1 MPSRPSRPQ
10 RLRVWRGEL
19 RKTSGGLTRDD
30 LVKNSKGK
38 IVSRR
43 KSKQA
48 GEQNNLG
55 VWLRSKGDKFGD
67 KPAKPNKQQPK
78 QAEGP
83 ERSKI
88 LGRPAK
94 QEKPKVQKP
103 EPRPV
108 PKPRPKLR
116 LKLALKEKPKPK
128 PAPVV
133 PKPKPKPAPA
143 KPKEYGVSKKAITV
157 RNVVR
162 LSRKQQ
168 EEARQERLRAGRE
181 RREAR
186 RAERDAKWAKR

>member
-1 MPSRPSRPQ
+1 MPQTQ
-10 RLRVWRGEL
+10 RQRVWKGDL
-19 RKTSGGLTRDD
+19 KKTSGGLTRDD

-78 QAEGP
+78 QAE
-83 ERSKI
+83 
-88 LGRPAK
+88 
-94 QEKPKVQKP
+94 EKPKVQKP
-103 EPRPV
+103 EPKPA

-116 LKLALKEKPKPK
+116 LRLALKEKPKPK

-162 LSRKQQ
+162 LSRKQE

>member
-78 QAEGP
+78 QAE
-83 ERSKI
+83 
-88 LGRPAK
+88 A
-94 QEKPKVQKP
+94 KPKVKP
-103 EPRPV
+103 KPVLKEKPV
-108 PKPRPKLR
+108 PKPRPKP
-116 LKLALKEKPKPK
+116 KPKPILKEKPTLRLRLSK
-128 PAPVV
+128 
-133 PKPKPKPAPA
+133 PKPKPKPEP
-143 KPKEYGVSKKAITV
+143 KPKEYGVSKKDITV
-157 RNVVR
+157 RSVFTKDR
-162 LSRKQQ
+162 TAPKFESRRAKK
-168 EEARQERLRAGRE
+168 ERLERE
-181 RREAR
+181 RVAR
-186 RAERDAKWAKR
+186 DKAKWG